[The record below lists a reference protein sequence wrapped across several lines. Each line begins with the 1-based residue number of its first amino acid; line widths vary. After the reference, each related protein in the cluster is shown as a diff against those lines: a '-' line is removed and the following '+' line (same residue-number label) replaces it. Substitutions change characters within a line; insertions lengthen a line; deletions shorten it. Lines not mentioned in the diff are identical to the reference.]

1 MPPAMTPGL
10 DNGLRIGS
18 STPVMRAGPFVAVY
32 SAMVMVVLASS
43 VAGVALPTIAR
54 SFGVGPSQVAGVAIA
69 FPFGLMVALLP
80 AAVLGD
86 DWGRRRVF
94 SAGVAV
100 FTAASM
106 ACAFS
111 SALSVLVAARFVQGL
126 GGAAVLALGIAL
138 LRSVVG
144 PDRLGRVIAGNAVA
158 VALATAAGPVVGAGL
173 LGKVDWRWLFALLA
187 PVGVLVLVASR
198 TLPAPASSSRAP
210 GRNRLGAPFELLR
223 DAGYRNA
230 VVASALCF
238 LGVTMAMV
246 VVPFYLEGALGFRLR
261 EVGVSLS
268 AWPLTVALAAPIAGR
283 ISDRMG
289 TGMLCSL
296 GGILM
301 AAGLGGLACVR
312 TPGEVGTVVVLM
324 TLCGLGFGLFNVPNN
339 RNLFLRVPD
348 GRAGAAGGLQGLARL
363 VGQTLGSIVAGV
375 LLGWASAEGAPRLG
389 LGVAALMTLGAS
401 AVSSRRRLFRVSP
414 GPAEDRTSG

>member
-1 MPPAMTPGL
+1 MDEGGAMQPAMTQSL
-10 DNGLRIGS
+10 EKGLRIVGATS
-18 STPVMRAGPFVAVY
+18 VMGVGPFVAVY

-43 VAGVALPTIAR
+43 VTGVALPAIAR
-54 SFGVGPSQVAGVAIA
+54 SFGTGPSQAAGVAIA

-86 DWGRRRVF
+86 DCGRRRVF

-111 SALSVLVAARFVQGL
+111 SALGVLVAARFVQGI
-126 GGAAVLALGIAL
+126 GGAAVMALGIAL

-144 PDRLGRVIAGNAVA
+144 PGRLGTVIAGNAVA
-158 VALATAAGPVVGAGL
+158 VALATAAGPVLGAGL
-173 LGKVDWRWLFALLA
+173 LGMVDWRWLFALLA
-187 PVGVLVLVASR
+187 PVGGLVLVASR
-198 TLPAPASSSRAP
+198 TLPTPASSSIAA
-210 GRNRLGAPFELLR
+210 GRNRISAPFELLR
-223 DAGYRNA
+223 DGGYRNA
-230 VVASALCF
+230 VVASVLCF
-238 LGVTMAMV
+238 LGVAMAMV
-246 VVPFYLEGALGFRLR
+246 VVPFHLEGALGFRLR

-312 TPGEVGTVVVLM
+312 TPGGVGTVVVLM
-324 TLCGLGFGLFNVPNN
+324 MLCGLGFGLFNVPNN

-348 GRAGAAGGLQGLARL
+348 GRAGAAGGMQGLARL
-363 VGQTLGSIVAGV
+363 VGQTFGSSLAGV
-375 LLGWASAEGAPRLG
+375 LLGWASVEQAPRLC
-389 LGVAALMTLGAS
+389 LAVAAGMALGA
-401 AVSSRRRLFRVSP
+401 AVVSSRRTEATAR
-414 GPAEDRTSG
+414 G